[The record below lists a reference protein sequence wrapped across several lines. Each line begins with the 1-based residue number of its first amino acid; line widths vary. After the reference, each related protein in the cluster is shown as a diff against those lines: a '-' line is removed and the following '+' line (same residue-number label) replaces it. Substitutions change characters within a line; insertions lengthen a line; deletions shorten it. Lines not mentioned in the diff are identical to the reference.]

1 MSHNLILNLAGRYN
15 RARVKADDI
24 LNPGVANNLD
34 ANYTYSKFNPSLGFV
49 YNLSESMST
58 YSNWSQGNR
67 APTPIELGC
76 ADKDNPCS
84 LPNAMAA
91 DPFLEQI
98 VTQTLEFG
106 VRGSSSSGINYNT
119 SVFNSTNKNDI
130 LFVAT
135 SQLSEQATEQPSN
148 HITK

>member
-1 MSHNLILNLAGRYN
+1 
-15 RARVKADDI
+15 
-24 LNPGVANNLD
+24 
-34 ANYTYSKFNPSLGFV
+34 
-49 YNLSESMST
+49 MST

-119 SVFNSTNKNDI
+119 SVFSSTNKNDI
-130 LFVAT
+130 LFVAASPT
-135 SQLSEQATEQPSN
+135 SSQGYFSLILVRPKE
-148 HITK
+148 

>member
-1 MSHNLILNLAGRYN
+1 
-15 RARVKADDI
+15 
-24 LNPGVANNLD
+24 
-34 ANYTYSKFNPSLGFV
+34 
-49 YNLSESMST
+49 MST

-106 VRGSSSSGINYNT
+106 VRGSSSSGSIT
-119 SVFNSTNKNDI
+119 I
-130 LFVAT
+130 LLFLVRPIKT
-135 SQLSEQATEQPSN
+135 IFYLLQQAQHLVKVTLLILVRLKE
-148 HITK
+148 

>member
-1 MSHNLILNLAGRYN
+1 M
-15 RARVKADDI
+15 
-24 LNPGVANNLD
+24 D
-34 ANYTYSKFNPSLGFV
+34 ANYTYTKFNPSLGFV

-58 YSNWSQGNR
+58 YSNWSQGNL

-106 VRGSSSSGINYNT
+106 VRGFSS
-119 SVFNSTNKNDI
+119 V
-130 LFVAT
+130 V
-135 SQLSEQATEQPSN
+135 
-148 HITK
+148 

>member
-1 MSHNLILNLAGRYN
+1 
-15 RARVKADDI
+15 
-24 LNPGVANNLD
+24 
-34 ANYTYSKFNPSLGFV
+34 
-49 YNLSESMST
+49 MST

-106 VRGSSSSGINYNT
+106 VRGSSIWWFEIT
-119 SVFNSTNKNDI
+119 ILLFLAQPIKNDI
-130 LFVAT
+130 LFVAASPT
-135 SQLSEQATEQPSN
+135 SSQGYFTNFGKTKRIGAEIELNGEITLIGGYLLAMFKQL
-148 HITK
+148 